1 MVMLN
6 RTGIVFCSVS
16 LLVTGIVC
24 AAGFSLA
31 ALPKEAIMAAKT
43 PAPAENLPELDL
55 PGFGK
60 VSVIDLMGYYIDNPP
75 APAENAN
82 APAAPKR
89 FGGC

>member
-1 MVMLN
+1 MLN
-6 RTGIVFCSVS
+6 RTGVIFCSVS
-16 LLVTGIVC
+16 LVVTVMVC

-31 ALPKEAIMAAKT
+31 ALPRATVEAAKK
-43 PAPAENLPELDL
+43 PAPPETMAELDL

-75 APAENAN
+75 APAGVGGP
-82 APAAPKR
+82 APAATKR

>member
-1 MVMLN
+1 MLN
-6 RTGIVFCSVS
+6 RTGVIFCSVS
-16 LLVTGIVC
+16 LIFTAVVC

-31 ALPKEAIMAAKT
+31 ALPRATVDTAKK
-43 PAPAENLPELDL
+43 PAPPETLPELDL

-75 APAENAN
+75 APVGTGGA
-82 APAAPKR
+82 APAAAKR